1 MQIIKCTRGTI
12 EQFIDSVE
20 NRIEEL
26 KHNDVESSF
35 IYPDDL
41 EDLENGEY
49 ESHVTEPV
57 NANAVVRPVTFG
69 DFGVYVTDGNN
80 KAELVFEGTEDECY
94 EWLSKNNT
102 MNSSLGFNGEEFYMH
117 PNDIE
122 ECNEIYS
129 SEIWLDDIYPTKTEM
144 IDWLFE
150 HEQAYSDALEFF
162 KTDSLDNGVSYDD
175 LLDWIYDHNMLANDM
190 EKHFGIIRDDLE
202 DDGDIIE

>member
-1 MQIIKCTRGTI
+1 M
-12 EQFIDSVE
+12 
-20 NRIEEL
+20 
-26 KHNDVESSF
+26 KHNEVESSF

-57 NANAVVRPVTFG
+57 NASAVVRPVTFG

-80 KAELVFEGTEDECY
+80 RAELVFEGTEDECY
-94 EWLSKNNT
+94 EWVSKNNNSI
-102 MNSSLGFNGEEFYMH
+102 NSSTCPDKLYELDENAELGFNGEEFYML
-117 PNDIE
+117 PDDIEECNDIQ

-129 SEIWLDDIYPTKTEM
+129 SEIWLDDIYPPKTEM

-162 KTDSLDNGVSYDD
+162 KTDSLDHGVRYDD
-175 LLDWIYDHNMLANDM
+175 LLN
-190 EKHFGIIRDDLE
+190 
-202 DDGDIIE
+202 